1 MSISLHAVSRP
12 LAKPSQIRPL
22 AVTHWQLAL
31 LLSCW
36 IAMGLLLGY
45 QIGTSLARTSFQHAR
60 ASAVQSC
67 EEIWPDPLGQEKAD
81 LCLGR
86 YARFLGD

>member
-1 MSISLHAVSRP
+1 MAVN
-12 LAKPSQIRPL
+12 
-22 AVTHWQLAL
+22 HWQLAL
-31 LLSCW
+31 LLACW

-45 QIGTSLARTSFQHAR
+45 QVGTSVTRAALLQAR
-60 ASAVQSC
+60 ASAIQSC
-67 EEIWPDPLGQEKAD
+67 EELWPDPLGQEKAD